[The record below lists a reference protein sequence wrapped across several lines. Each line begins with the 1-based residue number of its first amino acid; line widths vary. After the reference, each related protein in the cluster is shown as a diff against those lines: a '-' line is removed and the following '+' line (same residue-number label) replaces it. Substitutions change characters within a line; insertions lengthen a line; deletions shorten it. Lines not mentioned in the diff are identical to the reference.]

1 MEKNNYNKEE
11 IQNKYQMKDNNFQK
25 MLKVKQNESK

>member
-25 MLKVKQNESK
+25 MLKVKQNELK